1 MEPTQLRTRVQRVLA
16 KMDQQAVD
24 PAAERERMIQ
34 AVAEIQAASGT
45 PVDLDEIGR
54 AVDAVLA
61 EQANEERAAEEV
73 KEQARD
79 RNRKRIPAH
88 VWILGGILMI
98 PLLFPLGRVI
108 GQVIGRLL
116 RVAL

>member
-1 MEPTQLRTRVQRVLA
+1 MEPAQLRTSVQRVLA
-16 KMDQQAVD
+16 KMDQQTAD

-45 PVDLDEIGR
+45 PADLDEIGR

-61 EQANEERAAEEV
+61 EQANEERAADEAKEEV
-73 KEQARD
+73 LD
-79 RNRKRIPAH
+79 RNRKRIPVH

-116 RVAL
+116 RVAI